1 MSPRIAPVIAASLV
15 LLVAAACASPAAPAT
30 PAGAPDPTLIAWPS
44 PDPATP
50 KPDAGNVD
58 GIVYPELTIEAA
70 DADTIRV
77 AITDPAAKAWRLIV
91 AGAGALA
98 GARLEILVET
108 GDVGPS
114 ITATEVR
121 EGVVVGEMDLSG
133 YVDGTAA
140 AGGCHGTL
148 PVCVDSDGFR
158 LPSDG
163 DGTLAIR
170 LTLTDGGTPLTVTG
184 GTAGWPGEPFIL
196 GPWTNTEPFPWGER

>member
-1 MSPRIAPVIAASLV
+1 MSPRFAPVFAASLV
-15 LLVAAACASPAAPAT
+15 LLVVAACAAQADAPAT
-30 PAGAPDPTLIAWPS
+30 LGSPDPTPIAWPS

-50 KPDAGNVD
+50 RPDAGNVD

-70 DADTIRV
+70 DADTIKV
-77 AITDPAAKAWRLIV
+77 AITDPAAKAWRLVV
-91 AGAGALA
+91 AGAGALS
-98 GARLEILVET
+98 GERLEILVET

-114 ITATEVR
+114 ILATEVR
-121 EGVVVGEMDLSG
+121 DGVVVGEMDLSG

-140 AGGCHGTL
+140 AGGCNGTL

-170 LTLTDGGTPLTVTG
+170 LTLIDAGTPLTVTG

-196 GPWTNTEPFPWGER
+196 GPWTDTEPFPWGER

>member
-30 PAGAPDPTLIAWPS
+30 PAGAPAPTLIAWPS

-58 GIVYPELTIEAA
+58 GIVYPELAIEAA

-98 GARLEILVET
+98 GDRLEILVET

-121 EGVVVGEMDLSG
+121 DGVVVGEMDLSG

-170 LTLTDGGTPLTVTG
+170 LTLVDGGTPLTVTG

-196 GPWTNTEPFPWGER
+196 GPWTDTEPFPWGER

>member
-1 MSPRIAPVIAASLV
+1 MSPRFAPVIAASLA

-30 PAGAPDPTLIAWPS
+30 PAGAPDPTPIAWPS

-58 GIVYPELTIEAA
+58 GIVYPELTIEAT

-77 AITDPAAKAWRLIV
+77 AITDPAAKAWRLVV

-98 GARLEILVET
+98 GDWLEILVET

-121 EGVVVGEMDLSG
+121 DGVVVGEMDLSG

-158 LPSDG
+158 LPTDG

-170 LTLTDGGTPLTVTG
+170 LTLVDGGTPLTVTG

-196 GPWTNTEPFPWGER
+196 GPWTDTEPFPWGER

>member
-15 LLVAAACASPAAPAT
+15 LLVAAACASPAARAT

-98 GARLEILVET
+98 GDRLEILVET

-121 EGVVVGEMDLSG
+121 DGVVVGEMDLSG

-170 LTLTDGGTPLTVTG
+170 LTLVDGGTPLTVTG

-196 GPWTNTEPFPWGER
+196 GPWTDTEPFPWGER